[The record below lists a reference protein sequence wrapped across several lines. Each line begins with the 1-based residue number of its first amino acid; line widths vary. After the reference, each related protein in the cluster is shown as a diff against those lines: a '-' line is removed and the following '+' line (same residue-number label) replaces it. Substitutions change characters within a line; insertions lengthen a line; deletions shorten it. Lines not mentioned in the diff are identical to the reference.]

1 MWIGTCA
8 AYGFGFVCSISDHV
22 GQRPDAAADDFLE
35 SYLMFPVGGHAF
47 SQVSCR
53 IIHSL
58 PQCGWRDRSSH
69 TFAFPCLIHL
79 HVKTVPLISDQ
90 YQTAHWKKGW
100 QTSPRESGM
109 GTAIARMVSCKPDY
123 KSCRNFFLSKCG
135 KRLNMSKEEK
145 MEGRTISCS
154 WRSQRKAAGVQ
165 CLGAGNKIVK
175 I

>member
-1 MWIGTCA
+1 M
-8 AYGFGFVCSISDHV
+8 
-22 GQRPDAAADDFLE
+22 QRTDSGLVAVFRIMPGSCPGAIADDFPE

-90 YQTAHWKKGW
+90 YQTAHLKKGW
-100 QTSPRESGM
+100 QTGPRGSGM
-109 GTAIARMVSCKPDY
+109 DPAFARMVSCKLNY

-135 KRLNMSKEEK
+135 ERLNMSKEEK